1 MTSLKNIWLAPGTV
15 VYTWDMENKKIDVS
29 IRDYNQTYF
38 VEQTFDT
45 VDDLLKIKKGCNR
58 WINVLGINKTTVL
71 QDIGETL
78 KLHPLVIEDIA
89 NTQQRPKFDD
99 MDDYLFVVLK
109 MFCYD
114 KHKHQLGIEHISLIL
129 GKNYVVSFQEK
140 GYDFEPVFNR
150 LEHAKSKL
158 RKSKSDYLFYS
169 LIDAVVDNYFVVL
182 EQIEDEVEK
191 LQDQILVAN
200 TPNVLPRI
208 QKMKHNLMLLR
219 KSIWPVREL
228 LNVLEMSDSD
238 LVKDSTKIYI
248 KDAYDHTIQAIDT
261 LETLRDIVSGSL
273 DIYLSSTSNR
283 MNEIMKVLTIISTIF
298 IPLTF
303 IVWVYGMNF
312 KYMPEFNEKWTY
324 PVLWVIML
332 SIGLGMFAYFR
343 KKKWIK

>member
-1 MTSLKNIWLAPGTV
+1 MTALKNIWLAPGTV
-15 VYTWDMENKKIDVS
+15 VYTWDMESKKIDVS
-29 IRDYNQTYF
+29 IRDYNQTSF
-38 VEQTFDT
+38 VEQNFDT

-58 WINVLGINKTTVL
+58 WINVLGITKTTVL
-71 QDIGETL
+71 QEIGETL

-99 MDDYLFVVLK
+99 MDEYLFVVLK
-109 MFCYD
+109 MFRYE
-114 KHKHQLGIEHISLIL
+114 KEKHQLGMEHISLIL

-140 GYDFEPVFNR
+140 WYDFEPVFNR

-228 LNVLEMSDSD
+228 LNVLEMTDSD

-303 IVWVYGMNF
+303 LVWVYGMNF
-312 KYMPEFNEKWTY
+312 KYMPEINAKRAY
-324 PVLWVIML
+324 PTLWILML
-332 SIGLGMFAYFR
+332 TIWLGMFSYFR